1 MGEKFHFLSFSL
13 YFCAIFLDSKRFFSE
28 ILLDFYRNIITYDM
42 KQSIENLYKLDGRV
56 PVGKALPFGLQ
67 HVLAMFVSNIAPIMI
82 LAGAVGLDSSISAVL
97 IQNCMVIAGI
107 GTLVQLYPVWRIG
120 SRLPIVMGI
129 SFTFLSLAI
138 SIAAAHGM
146 GTLIGAVI
154 IGGLVEG
161 TLGLFAKYWIKLI
174 PPVVAAT
181 VVTAIGFSLLPVGA
195 NSFAG
200 AVGLDSSISAVLI
213 QNCMVIAGI
222 GTLVQLYPVWRIGS
236 RLPIVMGISFTFLS
250 LAISIAAAHGMGTLI
265 GAVII
270 GGLVEGTLGLFAKY
284 WIKLIPPVVA
294 ATVVT
299 AIGFSLLPVGANS
312 FAGGQGAADFGSMNN
327 WIVGSV
333 TLLACLLCQIFA
345 KGFLRSLSVLVGLIV
360 GYILACFMGM
370 IDYSGLTNLSII
382 ALPRILPFTPE
393 FNIGAI
399 LSVVAVYLV
408 SATETIGDTSALCNS
423 ALKRDPNTKEMGAAV
438 CCDGFVSSVSG
449 LFGCT
454 PITSFSQNVGLA
466 AMSGVVNR
474 FTIAMGAI
482 IMIIGGIFPA
492 IGYVLTTIPQAV
504 LGGCTIMMFGS
515 ILFAGFG
522 MMARTGF
529 SQRNMVI
536 VSLSLSVGLG
546 FTQATGMFNI
556 FPEIVRTVFAD
567 NCVAVVFLLAVIL
580 NLVLPK
586 NLEK

>member
-1 MGEKFHFLSFSL
+1 MSNS
-13 YFCAIFLDSKRFFSE
+13 
-28 ILLDFYRNIITYDM
+28 T
-42 KQSIENLYKLDGRV
+42 ENLYQLDGRV
-56 PVGKALPFGLQ
+56 PLGKALPFGLQ
-67 HVLAMFVSNIAPIMI
+67 HVLAMFVSNITPIMI
-82 LAGAVGLDSSISAVL
+82 LAAAVGLDSAVSAAL

-107 GTLVQLYPVWRIG
+107 GTLVQLFPVWRVG

-138 SIAAAHGM
+138 SIAGAYGM

-154 IGGLVEG
+154 VGGLIEG
-161 TLGLFAKYWIKLI
+161 LLGLFVKYWIKLI
-174 PPVVAAT
+174 PHVVSAT
-181 VVTAIGFSLLPVGA
+181 VVTAIGFSLLP
-195 NSFAG
+195 
-200 AVGLDSSISAVLI
+200 I
-213 QNCMVIAGI
+213 
-222 GTLVQLYPVWRIGS
+222 
-236 RLPIVMGISFTFLS
+236 
-250 LAISIAAAHGMGTLI
+250 
-265 GAVII
+265 
-270 GGLVEGTLGLFAKY
+270 
-284 WIKLIPPVVA
+284 
-294 ATVVT
+294 
-299 AIGFSLLPVGANS
+299 GANS

-333 TLLACLLCQIFA
+333 TLLACLLCQVFA

-360 GYILACFMGM
+360 GYVLACFMGM
-370 IDYSGLTNLSII
+370 VNFGSLSGQSII
-382 ALPRILPFTPE
+382 ALPRLIPFTPE

-408 SATETIGDTSALCNS
+408 SATETIGDTSALCNG
-423 ALKRDPNTKEMGAAV
+423 ALHRDPETKEMGSAI
-438 CCDGFVSSVSG
+438 CCDGFVSTVSG

-466 AMSGVVNR
+466 AISGVVNR
-474 FTIAMGAI
+474 FTIGVGAVV
-482 IMIIGGIFPA
+482 MIIGGVFPV
-492 IGYVLTTIPQAV
+492 IGAALTTIPQAV

-522 MMARTGF
+522 MMARAGF

-546 FTQATGMFNI
+546 FTQATGMFAI
-556 FPEIVRTVFAD
+556 FPEIVRTVFAE

-586 NLEK
+586 KVMGE

>member
-1 MGEKFHFLSFSL
+1 
-13 YFCAIFLDSKRFFSE
+13 
-28 ILLDFYRNIITYDM
+28 M
-42 KQSIENLYKLDGRV
+42 KNSIDNLYQLDGRV
-56 PVGKALPFGLQ
+56 PIGKALPFGLQ
-67 HVLAMFVSNIAPIMI
+67 HVLAMFVSNITPIMI
-82 LAGAVGLDSSISAVL
+82 LAGAVGLDSAVSAAL

-138 SIAAAHGM
+138 SLAGAYGM

-161 TLGLFAKYWIKLI
+161 FLGLFVKYWIKLI
-174 PPVVAAT
+174 PHVVSAT
-181 VVTAIGFSLLPVGA
+181 VVTAIGFSLLP
-195 NSFAG
+195 
-200 AVGLDSSISAVLI
+200 I
-213 QNCMVIAGI
+213 
-222 GTLVQLYPVWRIGS
+222 
-236 RLPIVMGISFTFLS
+236 
-250 LAISIAAAHGMGTLI
+250 
-265 GAVII
+265 
-270 GGLVEGTLGLFAKY
+270 
-284 WIKLIPPVVA
+284 
-294 ATVVT
+294 
-299 AIGFSLLPVGANS
+299 GANS
-312 FAGGQGAADFGSMNN
+312 FAGGVGAVDFGSLNN

-333 TLLACLLCQIFA
+333 TLLACLLCQVFA
-345 KGFLRSLSVLVGLIV
+345 KGFLRSLSVLVGLVV
-360 GYILACFMGM
+360 GYVLACCLGM
-370 IDYSGLTNLSII
+370 VDFSGIAGQSII
-382 ALPRILPFTPE
+382 ALPRLLPFTPE

-423 ALKRDPNTKEMGAAV
+423 ALHRDPETKEMGSAI

-449 LFGCT
+449 IFGCT

-466 AMSGVVNR
+466 AISGVVNR
-474 FTIAMGAI
+474 FTIAIGAVV
-482 IMIIGGIFPA
+482 MILGGVFPVV
-492 IGYVLTTIPQAV
+492 GYALTTIPQAV

-522 MMARTGF
+522 MMSRAGF

-536 VSLSLSVGLG
+536 VSLSLSIGLG
-546 FTQATGMFNI
+546 FTQATGMFAI
-556 FPEIVRTVFAD
+556 FPEIIRTVFAE

-586 NLEK
+586 KDLVE